1 MFLRVAV
8 VVGWVAAVL
17 SGDYKMEVVKVID
30 GCGVSV
36 TDGIYLGERE

>member
-1 MFLRVAV
+1 M
-8 VVGWVAAVL
+8 AAVF